1 MNKAELIEKVVGR
14 TGLSKKDVSVV
25 VDGLVKEIT
34 ESLAK
39 KEKITIVGFGTFQ
52 TREYQPRKGRNPQ
65 TGEEISIP
73 GKTGP
78 VFKPGKGL
86 KEAVK

>member
-1 MNKAELIEKVVGR
+1 MNKAELIGNLVER
-14 TGLSKKDVSVV
+14 TGLQKKEVSIV
-25 VDGLVKEIT
+25 VDGLLKEIT
-34 ESLAK
+34 ETLAK

-65 TGEEISIP
+65 TGKEISIP

-78 VFKPGKGL
+78 VFKPGKAL
-86 KEAVK
+86 KDAVK